1 MDRFAAHPAK
11 GEEAPD
17 RRQSLYAD
25 GEIREYAASSALM
38 LAVGSKCPAARV
50 KAR

>member
-1 MDRFAAHPAK
+1 MDRFAAQPAK

-25 GEIREYAASSALM
+25 GEIREYAPSRALM
-38 LAVGSKCPAARV
+38 LVVGSKCPAGRI